1 MVSLEFAC
9 TRPSIFRDP
18 NAHQSF
24 VCAMGRPS
32 SAGDKRRNLSSHTSP
47 RQTTQGSEKEKT
59 LHHEQRRRAFLNKV
73 RQKGEDKKW
82 DIRGEQILRE
92 DFLNTE
98 RDWIDSQ
105 NRSAPPL
112 VYPEDDDMMGT
123 VSDGEQQANTMID
136 QVLSQENEE
145 VDALISLLEERTDT
159 AGHEPHKRV
168 DYGSDDENYDSIF
181 LNLLSSTSTE
191 GPSIPDARHISPEMN
206 NEALTS
212 EAMDTSGG

>member
-1 MVSLEFAC
+1 MSALIEPRMVSLEFAR

-24 VCAMGRPS
+24 VRAMGRPS
-32 SAGDKRRNLSSHTSP
+32 SAGDKRRNPSSHPSP
-47 RQTTQGSEKEKT
+47 RQTTQGLEKEKT
-59 LHHEQRRRAFLNKV
+59 VHHERRRRAFLNKV

-82 DIRGEQILRE
+82 DIRG
-92 DFLNTE
+92 D
-98 RDWIDSQ
+98 Q

-123 VSDGEQQANTMID
+123 VSDDEQQANARID

-145 VDALISLLEERTDT
+145 VDALISLLEERTEA
-159 AGHEPHKRV
+159 AGHEPDKRV

-191 GPSIPDARHISPEMN
+191 GPSIPDARHISPEVN